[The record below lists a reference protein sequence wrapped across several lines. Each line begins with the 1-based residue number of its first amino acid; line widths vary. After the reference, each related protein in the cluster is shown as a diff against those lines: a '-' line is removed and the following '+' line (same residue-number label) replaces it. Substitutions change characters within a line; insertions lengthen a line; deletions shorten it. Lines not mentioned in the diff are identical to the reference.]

1 MGQQNVRIRIV
12 GRKSVL
18 VCIRTHGQGI
28 FGSKILRAITIMISI
43 SHLSCRS
50 NRIHTFIRFTE
61 SIIIIIVDER
71 LDHCR
76 RAYLVWIS
84 GNVVVRDKLVR
95 VHSAGNIGIVVQV
108 IFQQIFVFH
117 AVDHI
122 VRLCISKGL
131 DAEIVQTA
139 IPNRSVLFPLFCQ
152 FRCGHCLFGIVFL
165 LGKDL
170 HHITLGRRIIID
182 LGIIECHLFSQFCCC
197 ILVVQLPLHGLF
209 TIFRVIRGITGAVCR
224 NRNNAIGQNVGN
236 DRQRERALLPA
247 VCAIAVQRFFIDIT
261 ICVRAAV
268 KAICIPVIIVFHMNI
283 DPVDFTLCF
292 GVVLLYVFAVHLG
305 FIAADRLADGCPAAY
320 QRFPQHGSGAGFRVE
335 HGLAAAVTVDA
346 VIAGKA
352 IAAAVCYDFL
362 VLDIV
367 AVDRGHIR
375 RRCQVFQASKLPVTG
390 IAIPIQRTP
399 EVVHAVQL
407 VVLCQCFGRAIPV
420 INVIDLIIQMI
431 LAVTFHIRL
440 CEHTVVPCAACRI
453 GVYSRRKRYPC
464 DIPEITASAI
474 PLFQRLLH
482 CDLYHIRC
490 ILGCGIVSVITVCE
504 ICILCRVPHCLRG
517 KILRIF
523 VSRFLNDFCGDICSI
538 DLSEC
543 ICLRVAGVG
552 ISQYLR
558 NVQTSVRVHHRLHA
572 IGIGIQECHTVQIPV
587 TVVVCLKLYLDIFI
601 IFQCSCTR
609 PVCYC
614 VYTIIIGV

>member
-1 MGQQNVRIRIV
+1 MGQQNVRIRIG

-18 VCIRTHGQGI
+18 VCIRTHGQR
-28 FGSKILRAITIMISI
+28 ILRG
-43 SHLSCRS
+43 
-50 NRIHTFIRFTE
+50 
-61 SIIIIIVDER
+61 IIVHSLAVVLHQYFR
-71 LDHCR
+71 IGCCNCVLSLVCTPVIIRIISVYSCSQIYR

-165 LGKDL
+165 PGKDL

-182 LGIIECHLFSQFCCC
+182 LGIIECLLICQIGSGIF
-197 ILVVQLPLHGLF
+197 VVQFPVQGL
-209 TIFRVIRGITGAVCR
+209 VILGVVRGIARAVCR
-224 NRNNAIGQNVGN
+224 NRNDTIWQNVR
-236 DRQRERALLPA
+236 DDWQRKRTLLPA
-247 VCAIAVQRFFIDIT
+247 VCAVAVQRLFIVIAAYADT
-261 ICVRAAV
+261 AAV
-268 KAICIPVIIVFHMNI
+268 AVLIPVIIVLHMNI

-292 GVVLLYVFAVHLG
+292 GVVLLHIFAVHLSS
-305 FIAADRLADGCPAAY
+305 ITADRLANGCPAAY
-320 QRFPQHGSGAGFRVE
+320 QRFPQHGSGAGFRIE

-375 RRCQVFQASKLPVTG
+375 RRCQIFQASKLSVTG
-390 IAIPIQRTP
+390 IAVPIQWAP

-407 VVLCQCFGRAIPV
+407 VVLCQHLGGTVPV
-420 INVIDLIIQMI
+420 VDVIDLVIQVI
-431 LAVTFHIRL
+431 LAALCHIRL

-453 GVYSRRKRYPC
+453 GVYSRRKCHPC

-490 ILGCGIVSVITVCE
+490 ILVCGIVSVSTVCE

-517 KILRIF
+517 KILLIF
-523 VSRFLNDFCGDICSI
+523 VSRFLNDFCGDIYSI

-558 NVQTSVRVHHRLHA
+558 NVQTAVRVHHRLHA

-587 TVVVCLKLYLDIFI
+587 TVVIRLKLYLDIFI

-614 VYTIIIGV
+614 VYTIMIGV

>member
-1 MGQQNVRIRIV
+1 MGQQNVRIRIG
-12 GRKSVL
+12 GRKSVI
-18 VCIRTHGQGI
+18 VCIRTHWQR
-28 FGSKILRAITIMISI
+28 ILRG
-43 SHLSCRS
+43 
-50 NRIHTFIRFTE
+50 
-61 SIIIIIVDER
+61 IIVHSLAVVLHQYFR
-71 LDHCR
+71 IGCCNCVLSLVCTPVIIRIISVYSCSQIYR

-95 VHSAGNIGIVVQV
+95 IHSAGNIGIVVQV
-108 IFQQIFVFH
+108 IFQQVFVFH
-117 AVDHI
+117 TVDHI

-170 HHITLGRRIIID
+170 HHITLCGIVIVD
-182 LGIIECHLFSQFCCC
+182 LGIIECLLICQIGSGIF
-197 ILVVQLPLHGLF
+197 VVQFPVQGL
-209 TIFRVIRGITGAVCR
+209 VILGVVRGITGAVCR
-224 NRNNAIGQNVGN
+224 NRNNAIGQNVR
-236 DRQRERALLPA
+236 DDWQRKRTLLPA
-247 VCAIAVQRFFIDIT
+247 VCTVAVQRLFIVIT
-261 ICVRAAV
+261 AYADTAAV
-268 KAICIPVIIVFHMNI
+268 AVLVPVIIVLHMNI

-305 FIAADRLADGCPAAY
+305 FIAADSFADGCPAAY

-335 HGLAAAVTVDA
+335 HGLAAAVTVNA

-390 IAIPIQRTP
+390 IAVPIQRAP

-407 VVLCQCFGRAIPV
+407 VVLCQHLGGTVPV
-420 INVIDLIIQMI
+420 VDVIDLVIQVI
-431 LAVTFHIRL
+431 LAVLCHIRL

-453 GVYSRRKRYPC
+453 GVYSRRKCHPC

-490 ILGCGIVSVITVCE
+490 ILVCGIVSVSTVCK
-504 ICILCRVPHCLRG
+504 ICILCCVPHCLRCQ
-517 KILRIF
+517 ILRIF

-558 NVQTSVRVHHRLHA
+558 NVQTAVRVHHRLHA

-587 TVVVCLKLYLDIFI
+587 TVVIRLKLYLDIFI

-609 PVCYC
+609 PVCYLM
-614 VYTIIIGV
+614 YTIIIGV

>member
-1 MGQQNVRIRIV
+1 M
-12 GRKSVL
+12 
-18 VCIRTHGQGI
+18 
-28 FGSKILRAITIMISI
+28 
-43 SHLSCRS
+43 
-50 NRIHTFIRFTE
+50 
-61 SIIIIIVDER
+61 
-71 LDHCR
+71 
-76 RAYLVWIS
+76 
-84 GNVVVRDKLVR
+84 
-95 VHSAGNIGIVVQV
+95 
-108 IFQQIFVFH
+108 
-117 AVDHI
+117 
-122 VRLCISKGL
+122 
-131 DAEIVQTA
+131 
-139 IPNRSVLFPLFCQ
+139 
-152 FRCGHCLFGIVFL
+152 
-165 LGKDL
+165 
-170 HHITLGRRIIID
+170 
-182 LGIIECHLFSQFCCC
+182 
-197 ILVVQLPLHGLF
+197 
-209 TIFRVIRGITGAVCR
+209 
-224 NRNNAIGQNVGN
+224 
-236 DRQRERALLPA
+236 PA
-247 VCAIAVQRFFIDIT
+247 VCTVAVQRLFIVIAAYADT
-261 ICVRAAV
+261 AAV
-268 KAICIPVIIVFHMNI
+268 AVLIPVIIVLHMDVN
-283 DPVDFTLCF
+283 PVDFTLCF
-292 GVVLLYVFAVHLG
+292 GVVLLYVFTVHLG
-305 FIAADRLADGCPAAY
+305 FIAADSFADCCPAAY

-375 RRCQVFQASKLPVTG
+375 RRCQILQVSELSVTG
-390 IAIPIQRTP
+390 IAVPIQRAP

-407 VVLCQCFGRAIPV
+407 VVLCQHLGGTVPV
-420 INVIDLIIQMI
+420 VDVIDLVIQVI
-431 LAVTFHIRL
+431 LAALFHIRL
-440 CEHTVVPCAACRI
+440 RENTIIPGTACRI
-453 GVYSRRKRYPC
+453 GVYSRRKCHPC

-490 ILGCGIVSVITVCE
+490 ILICGIVSVSTVCE

-558 NVQTSVRVHHRLHA
+558 NVQTAVRVHHRLHA

-587 TVVVCLKLYLDIFI
+587 TVVIRLKLYLDIFI

-614 VYTIIIGV
+614 VYTIMIGV

>member
-1 MGQQNVRIRIV
+1 MGQQNVRIRIG
-12 GRKSVL
+12 GRKSVI
-18 VCIRTHGQGI
+18 VCIRTHGQGV
-28 FGSKILRAITIMISI
+28 LRFVVNYISI
-43 SHLSCRS
+43 ITACHFRRCC
-50 NRIHTFIRFTE
+50 NCIFT
-61 SIIIIIVDER
+61 IIIAAKLISIMCIDNWCN
-71 LDHCR
+71 HCR
-76 RAYLVWIS
+76 RAYSIRIS
-84 GNVVVRDKLVR
+84 GNVVVRDKLVS
-95 VHSAGNIGIVVQV
+95 VHSAGNIGIVVQIV
-108 IFQQIFVFH
+108 FQQIFVFH

-122 VRLCISKGL
+122 VRLSIGKGL

-139 IPNRSVLFPLFCQ
+139 VSNRSVLFPLFCQ

-247 VCAIAVQRFFIDIT
+247 VCAIAVQRFFVVIAFCAGT
-261 ICVRAAV
+261 AV
-268 KAICIPVIIVFHMNI
+268 VAILIPVIVVLHMNI
-283 DPVDFTLCF
+283 DPVDFALCF
-292 GVVLLYVFAVHLG
+292 GVVLLHVFAVHLG

-390 IAIPIQRTP
+390 IAVPIQRAP

-407 VVLCQCFGRAIPV
+407 VVLCQRLGGTVPV
-420 INVIDLIIQMI
+420 VDVIDLVIQVI
-431 LAVTFHIRL
+431 LAALCHIRL

-453 GVYSRRKRYPC
+453 GVYSRRKCHPC

-474 PLFQRLLH
+474 PLFQRLLY

-490 ILGCGIVSVITVCE
+490 ILVCGIVSVSTVCE

-558 NVQTSVRVHHRLHA
+558 NVQTAVRVHHRLHA

>member
-1 MGQQNVRIRIV
+1 MGQQNVRIRIG
-12 GRKSVL
+12 GRKSVI
-18 VCIRTHGQGI
+18 VCIRTHGQR
-28 FGSKILRAITIMISI
+28 ILRG
-43 SHLSCRS
+43 
-50 NRIHTFIRFTE
+50 
-61 SIIIIIVDER
+61 IIVHSLAVVLHQYFR
-71 LDHCR
+71 IGCCNSVLSLVCTPVIIRIISVYSCSQIYR

-108 IFQQIFVFH
+108 IFQQVFVFH

-139 IPNRSVLFPLFCQ
+139 IPNRSVFFPLFCQ
-152 FRCGHCLFGIVFL
+152 FRCSHCLFGIVFL

-182 LGIIECHLFSQFCCC
+182 LGIIECLLICQIGSGIF
-197 ILVVQLPLHGLF
+197 VVQFPVQGL
-209 TIFRVIRGITGAVCR
+209 VILGVVRGITGAVCR
-224 NRNNAIGQNVGN
+224 NRNNAIGQNVR
-236 DRQRERALLPA
+236 DDWQRKRTLLPA
-247 VCAIAVQRFFIDIT
+247 VCAVAVQRLFMVIAAYADT
-261 ICVRAAV
+261 AAV
-268 KAICIPVIIVFHMNI
+268 AVLVPVIVIFHMDVN
-283 DPVDFTLCF
+283 PVDFALCF

-305 FIAADRLADGCPAAY
+305 FIAADSFADRCPAAY

-335 HGLAAAVTVDA
+335 HGLTAAVTVNA

-375 RRCQVFQASKLPVTG
+375 RRCQVFQTSKLPVTG
-390 IAIPIQRTP
+390 IAVPIQRAP

-407 VVLCQCFGRAIPV
+407 VVLCQHLGGTVPV
-420 INVIDLIIQMI
+420 VDVIDLVIQVI
-431 LAVTFHIRL
+431 LAALCHIRL

-453 GVYSRRKRYPC
+453 GVYSRRKCHPC

-474 PLFQRLLH
+474 PLFQRLLY

-490 ILGCGIVSVITVCE
+490 ILVCGIVSVSTVCE

-517 KILRIF
+517 KILRILI
-523 VSRFLNDFCGDICSI
+523 VRFLNDLCGNICPV
-538 DLSEC
+538 DLGEC
-543 ICLRVAGVG
+543 ICFRVAGVG
-552 ISQYLR
+552 IRQYLR
-558 NVQTSVRVHHRLHA
+558 CIQRPVCIHHRFHA
-572 IGIGIQECHTVQIPV
+572 IGIGIQECHAVQIPV
-587 TVVVCLKLYLDIFI
+587 AVVVRLELYLDIFI
-601 IFQCSCTR
+601 IFQRSRTR
-609 PVCYC
+609 PVCYLM
-614 VYTIIIGV
+614 YTIIIGV

>member
-1 MGQQNVRIRIV
+1 M
-12 GRKSVL
+12 
-18 VCIRTHGQGI
+18 
-28 FGSKILRAITIMISI
+28 
-43 SHLSCRS
+43 
-50 NRIHTFIRFTE
+50 
-61 SIIIIIVDER
+61 
-71 LDHCR
+71 
-76 RAYLVWIS
+76 
-84 GNVVVRDKLVR
+84 
-95 VHSAGNIGIVVQV
+95 
-108 IFQQIFVFH
+108 
-117 AVDHI
+117 
-122 VRLCISKGL
+122 
-131 DAEIVQTA
+131 
-139 IPNRSVLFPLFCQ
+139 
-152 FRCGHCLFGIVFL
+152 
-165 LGKDL
+165 
-170 HHITLGRRIIID
+170 
-182 LGIIECHLFSQFCCC
+182 
-197 ILVVQLPLHGLF
+197 
-209 TIFRVIRGITGAVCR
+209 
-224 NRNNAIGQNVGN
+224 
-236 DRQRERALLPA
+236 PA
-247 VCAIAVQRFFIDIT
+247 VCAVAVQRLFMVIAAYADT
-261 ICVRAAV
+261 AAV
-268 KAICIPVIIVFHMNI
+268 AVLIPVIIVLHMNI

-292 GVVLLYVFAVHLG
+292 GVVLLHIFAVHLS
-305 FIAADRLADGCPAAY
+305 FITADRLADGCPAAY

-390 IAIPIQRTP
+390 IAVPIQRTP

-407 VVLCQCFGRAIPV
+407 VVLCQRLGGTVPV
-420 INVIDLIIQMI
+420 VDVIDLVIQVI

-440 CEHTVVPCAACRI
+440 RENTIIPGTACRI
-453 GVYSRRKRYPC
+453 GVYSRRKCHPC
-464 DIPEITASAI
+464 DIPKITASAI

-490 ILGCGIVSVITVCE
+490 ILVCGIVSVSTVCE
-504 ICILCRVPHCLRG
+504 ICILCRVPHCLRCQ
-517 KILRIF
+517 ILRILI
-523 VSRFLNDFCGDICSI
+523 VRFLNDFCGDICSI

-558 NVQTSVRVHHRLHA
+558 NVQTAVRVHHRLHA

-587 TVVVCLKLYLDIFI
+587 TVVIRLKLYLDIFI

-614 VYTIIIGV
+614 VYTIMIGV

>member
-1 MGQQNVRIRIV
+1 MGQQNVRIRIG
-12 GRKSVL
+12 GRKSVI
-18 VCIRTHGQGI
+18 VCIRTHGQR
-28 FGSKILRAITIMISI
+28 ILRGIIVHSLAVVLHQYFRIGCCNCV
-43 SHLSCRS
+43 LSLVC
-50 NRIHTFIRFTE
+50 TP
-61 SIIIIIVDER
+61 IIIRIISVYS
-71 LDHCR
+71 CFQIYR

-84 GNVVVRDKLVR
+84 GNIVVRDKLVR

-165 LGKDL
+165 PGKNL
-170 HHITLGRRIIID
+170 YHIPLCGIVIVD
-182 LGIIECHLFSQFCCC
+182 FGIIECLLICQIGSGIF
-197 ILVVQLPLHGLF
+197 VVQFPVQRL
-209 TIFRVIRGITGAVCR
+209 VILGVVRGITGAVCR
-224 NRNNAIGQNVGN
+224 NRNNSIGQNVRD
-236 DRQRERALLPA
+236 DRQRKRTLLPA
-247 VCAIAVQRFFIDIT
+247 VCAIAVQRLFMVIAAYADT
-261 ICVRAAV
+261 AAV
-268 KAICIPVIIVFHMNI
+268 AVLIPVIIVLHMNV

-305 FIAADRLADGCPAAY
+305 FIAADSFADCCPAAY

-335 HGLAAAVTVDA
+335 HGLAAAVTVNA

-352 IAAAVCYDFL
+352 IAAAVCHDFL

-390 IAIPIQRTP
+390 IAVPIQRTP

-407 VVLCQCFGRAIPV
+407 VVLCQHLGGTVPV
-420 INVIDLIIQMI
+420 VDVIDLVIQVI

-440 CEHTVVPCAACRI
+440 RENTIIPGTACCI
-453 GVYSRRKRYPC
+453 GVYSCRKRYPC

-474 PLFQRLLH
+474 PLFQRLLY

-490 ILGCGIVSVITVCE
+490 ILVCGIVSVSTVCE
-504 ICILCRVPHCLRG
+504 ICILCSVPHCLRG

-523 VSRFLNDFCGDICSI
+523 VSRFLNDLCGDICSI

-558 NVQTSVRVHHRLHA
+558 NVQTAVRVHHRLHA

-587 TVVVCLKLYLDIFI
+587 TVVIRLKLYLDIFI

-614 VYTIIIGV
+614 VYTIMIGV

>member
-1 MGQQNVRIRIV
+1 MGQQNIRIRIG
-12 GRKSVL
+12 GRKSVV
-18 VCIRTHGQGI
+18 VCIRTHGQR
-28 FGSKILRAITIMISI
+28 ILRGIIVRSLAVVLHQHFRIGCCNCV
-43 SHLSCRS
+43 LSLVC
-50 NRIHTFIRFTE
+50 TP
-61 SIIIIIVDER
+61 IIIRIISVYS
-71 LDHCR
+71 CSQIYR

-131 DAEIVQTA
+131 DAAIIQTA
-139 IPNRSVLFPLFCQ
+139 VSNRSVLFPLFCQ

-165 LGKDL
+165 PGKNL
-170 HHITLGRRIIID
+170 YHITLCGIVIVD
-182 LGIIECHLFSQFCCC
+182 FGIIECLLICQIGSGIF
-197 ILVVQLPLHGLF
+197 VVQFPVQRL
-209 TIFRVIRGITGAVCR
+209 VILGVVRGITGAVCR
-224 NRNNAIGQNVGN
+224 NRNDTIRQNVR
-236 DRQRERALLPA
+236 DDWQRKRTLLPA
-247 VCAIAVQRFFIDIT
+247 VCAIAVQRLFMVIAAYADT
-261 ICVRAAV
+261 AAV
-268 KAICIPVIIVFHMNI
+268 AVLVPVIIVLHMNI
-283 DPVDFTLCF
+283 DPVDFALCF

-305 FIAADRLADGCPAAY
+305 FIAADSFADGCPAAY

-390 IAIPIQRTP
+390 IAVPIQRTP
-399 EVVHAVQL
+399 EVIHAVQL
-407 VVLCQCFGRAIPV
+407 VVLCQHLGGTVPV
-420 INVIDLIIQMI
+420 VDVIDLVIQVI

-440 CEHTVVPCAACRI
+440 RENTVVPCAACRI
-453 GVYSRRKRYPC
+453 GVYSRRKRYTC
-464 DIPEITASAI
+464 DIPKITASAI
-474 PLFQRLLH
+474 PLFQRLLY

-490 ILGCGIVSVITVCE
+490 ILVCGIVSVITVCE
-504 ICILCRVPHCLRG
+504 ICILCCVPHCLRG
-517 KILRIF
+517 KILRILI
-523 VSRFLNDFCGDICSI
+523 VRFLNDLCGDICSI

-558 NVQTSVRVHHRLHA
+558 NVQTAVRVHHRLHA

-587 TVVVCLKLYLDIFI
+587 TVVIRLKLYLDIFI

-614 VYTIIIGV
+614 VYTIMIGV

>member
-1 MGQQNVRIRIV
+1 M
-12 GRKSVL
+12 
-18 VCIRTHGQGI
+18 
-28 FGSKILRAITIMISI
+28 
-43 SHLSCRS
+43 
-50 NRIHTFIRFTE
+50 
-61 SIIIIIVDER
+61 VD
-71 LDHCR
+71 
-76 RAYLVWIS
+76 
-84 GNVVVRDKLVR
+84 
-95 VHSAGNIGIVVQV
+95 
-108 IFQQIFVFH
+108 F
-117 AVDHI
+117 
-122 VRLCISKGL
+122 
-131 DAEIVQTA
+131 
-139 IPNRSVLFPLFCQ
+139 
-152 FRCGHCLFGIVFL
+152 
-165 LGKDL
+165 
-170 HHITLGRRIIID
+170 
-182 LGIIECHLFSQFCCC
+182 GIIECLLICQIGSGIF
-197 ILVVQLPLHGLF
+197 VVQFPVQGL
-209 TIFRVIRGITGAVCR
+209 VILGVVRGITGAVCR
-224 NRNNAIGQNVGN
+224 NRNNAIGQNVR
-236 DRQRERALLPA
+236 DDWQRKRTLLPA
-247 VCAIAVQRFFIDIT
+247 VCAIAVQRLFIVIAAYADT
-261 ICVRAAV
+261 AAV
-268 KAICIPVIIVFHMNI
+268 AVLIPVIIVLHMNI

-305 FIAADRLADGCPAAY
+305 FIAADSFADGCPAAY

-335 HGLAAAVTVDA
+335 HGGTAAVTVNA

-375 RRCQVFQASKLPVTG
+375 RRCQILQVSELSVTG
-390 IAIPIQRTP
+390 IAVPIQWTP

-407 VVLCQCFGRAIPV
+407 VVLCQHLGGTVPV
-420 INVIDLIIQMI
+420 IDVIDLVIQVI
-431 LAVTFHIRL
+431 LAALCHIRL

-453 GVYSRRKRYPC
+453 GVYSRRKCHPC

-474 PLFQRLLH
+474 PLFQRLFYG
-482 CDLYHIRC
+482 DLYHIRC
-490 ILGCGIVSVITVCE
+490 ILFRSVITIRFVSDR
-504 ICILCRVPHCLRG
+504 CILCRVPHCLRG

-558 NVQTSVRVHHRLHA
+558 NVQTAVRVHHRLHA

-587 TVVVCLKLYLDIFI
+587 TVVIRLKLYLDIFI

-614 VYTIIIGV
+614 VYTIMIGV

>member
-1 MGQQNVRIRIV
+1 MRQQNVRIRIG
-12 GRKSVL
+12 GRKSVF
-18 VCIRTHGQGI
+18 VCIRTHGQ
-28 FGSKILRAITIMISI
+28 
-43 SHLSCRS
+43 
-50 NRIHTFIRFTE
+50 RIPRR
-61 SIIIIIVDER
+61 IIVR
-71 LDHCR
+71 SLAVVLHQYFRIGCCNCVLSLVCTPVIICIISVYSCSQIYR
-76 RAYLVWIS
+76 RAYLVRIS
-84 GNVVVRDKLVR
+84 GNVVVCDKLVS

-108 IFQQIFVFH
+108 IFQQVFVFH

-139 IPNRSVLFPLFCQ
+139 VPDRSILFPLFCQ

-165 LGKDL
+165 PGKNL
-170 HHITLGRRIIID
+170 YHIPLCGIVIVD
-182 LGIIECHLFSQFCCC
+182 FSIIECLLICQIGSS
-197 ILVVQLPLHGLF
+197 ILVIQFPVQRL
-209 TIFRVIRGITGAVCR
+209 VILGVVRGITGAVCR
-224 NRNNAIGQNVGN
+224 NRNDTIRQNVRD
-236 DRQRERALLPA
+236 DRQRERTLLPA
-247 VCAIAVQRFFIDIT
+247 VCAIAVQRLFTVIAAYADT
-261 ICVRAAV
+261 AAV
-268 KAICIPVIIVFHMNI
+268 AVLIPVIIVLHMNI

-292 GVVLLYVFAVHLG
+292 GVVLFHVFTVHLS
-305 FIAADRLADGCPAAY
+305 FIAADSFTDRCPATY

-375 RRCQVFQASKLPVTG
+375 RRCQIFQISELSVTG
-390 IAIPIQRTP
+390 ITVPIQRAP
-399 EVVHAVQL
+399 EVIHAVQL
-407 VVLCQCFGRAIPV
+407 VMLGQHLGGTVPV
-420 INVIDLIIQMI
+420 VNVIDLVIQMI
-431 LAVTFHIRL
+431 LAALCHIRL

-453 GVYSRRKRYPC
+453 GVYSRRKCHPC
-464 DIPEITASAI
+464 DISEVAASAI
-474 PLFQRLLH
+474 PLFQRLLY
-482 CDLYHIRC
+482 CNLYHIRC
-490 ILGCGIVSVITVCE
+490 ILVCGIVSVRTVCE

-523 VSRFLNDFCGDICSI
+523 VSRFLNDLCGDICSI

-558 NVQTSVRVHHRLHA
+558 NVQTAVRVHHRLHA

-587 TVVVCLKLYLDIFI
+587 TVVIRLKLYLDIFI

-614 VYTIIIGV
+614 VYTIMIGV

>member
-1 MGQQNVRIRIV
+1 MSQQNVRIRIG

-18 VCIRTHGQGI
+18 VCIRTHGQR
-28 FGSKILRAITIMISI
+28 ILRG
-43 SHLSCRS
+43 
-50 NRIHTFIRFTE
+50 
-61 SIIIIIVDER
+61 IIVHSLAVVLHQYFR
-71 LDHCR
+71 IGCCNSVLSLVCTPVIIRIISVYSCSQIYR

-165 LGKDL
+165 PGKNL
-170 HHITLGRRIIID
+170 YHIPLCGIVIVD
-182 LGIIECHLFSQFCCC
+182 LGIIECLLICQIGSGIF
-197 ILVVQLPLHGLF
+197 VVQFPVQRL
-209 TIFRVIRGITGAVCR
+209 VILGVVRGITGAVCR
-224 NRNNAIGQNVGN
+224 NRNNAIGQNVR
-236 DRQRERALLPA
+236 DDWQRKRTLLPA
-247 VCAIAVQRFFIDIT
+247 VCTVAVQRLFIVIAAYADT
-261 ICVRAAV
+261 AAV
-268 KAICIPVIIVFHMNI
+268 AVLIPVIIVLHMDVN
-283 DPVDFTLCF
+283 PVDFTLCF

-305 FIAADRLADGCPAAY
+305 FIAADSFADGCPAAY

-335 HGLAAAVTVDA
+335 HGLTAAVTVDA

-390 IAIPIQRTP
+390 IAVPIQRTP

-407 VVLCQCFGRAIPV
+407 VVLCQHLGGTVPV
-420 INVIDLIIQMI
+420 VDVIDLVIQVI
-431 LAVTFHIRL
+431 LAALCHIRL

-453 GVYSRRKRYPC
+453 GVYSRRKCHPC

-474 PLFQRLLH
+474 PLFQRLLY

-490 ILGCGIVSVITVCE
+490 ILVCGIVSVSTVCE

-523 VSRFLNDFCGDICSI
+523 VSRFLNDLCGDICPV
-538 DLSEC
+538 DLGEC
-543 ICLRVAGVG
+543 ICFRVAGVG
-552 ISQYLR
+552 IRQYLR
-558 NVQTSVRVHHRLHA
+558 CIQRPVCIHHRFHA
-572 IGIGIQECHTVQIPV
+572 IGIGIQECHAVQIPV
-587 TVVVCLKLYLDIFI
+587 AVVVRLELYLDIFI
-601 IFQCSCTR
+601 IFQRSRTR
-609 PVCYC
+609 PVCYLM
-614 VYTIIIGV
+614 YTIIIGV

>member
-1 MGQQNVRIRIV
+1 MGQQNVRIRIG

-18 VCIRTHGQGI
+18 VCIRTHGQR
-28 FGSKILRAITIMISI
+28 ILRG
-43 SHLSCRS
+43 
-50 NRIHTFIRFTE
+50 
-61 SIIIIIVDER
+61 IIVR
-71 LDHCR
+71 SLAVVLHQYFRIGCCNCVLSLVCTPVIIRIISVYSCFQIYR

-117 AVDHI
+117 AIDHI
-122 VRLCISKGL
+122 VWLCISKGL

-139 IPNRSVLFPLFCQ
+139 VSNRSILFPLFCQ
-152 FRCGHCLFGIVFL
+152 FRCGHCLFGIVSL
-165 LGKDL
+165 PGKNL
-170 HHITLGRRIIID
+170 YHIPLCEIVIVD
-182 LGIIECHLFSQFCCC
+182 FDIIECLLICQIGSGIF
-197 ILVVQLPLHGLF
+197 VVQFPVQRL
-209 TIFRVIRGITGAVCR
+209 VILGVVRGITGAVCR
-224 NRNNAIGQNVGN
+224 NRNNSIGQNVCD
-236 DRQRERALLPA
+236 DRQRKRTLLPA
-247 VCAIAVQRFFIDIT
+247 VCAIAVQRLFIVIAAYADT
-261 ICVRAAV
+261 AAV
-268 KAICIPVIIVFHMNI
+268 AVLIPVIIVLHMNI
-283 DPVDFTLCF
+283 DPVDFALCF

-305 FIAADRLADGCPAAY
+305 FIAADSFADCCPAAY

-352 IAAAVCYDFL
+352 IATAVCYDFL

-390 IAIPIQRTP
+390 IAVPIQRTP

-407 VVLCQCFGRAIPV
+407 VVLCQHLGGTVPV
-420 INVIDLIIQMI
+420 VDVIDLVIQVI
-431 LAVTFHIRL
+431 LAVPFHIRL

-453 GVYSRRKRYPC
+453 GVYSCRKRYPC
-464 DIPEITASAI
+464 DIPKITASAI

-490 ILGCGIVSVITVCE
+490 ILVCGIVSVSTVCE
-504 ICILCRVPHCLRG
+504 ICILCCVPHCLRG

-523 VSRFLNDFCGDICSI
+523 VSRFLNDLCGDICSI

-558 NVQTSVRVHHRLHA
+558 NVQTAVRVHHRLHA

-587 TVVVCLKLYLDIFI
+587 TVVIRLKLYLDIFI

-614 VYTIIIGV
+614 VYTIMIGV

>member
-1 MGQQNVRIRIV
+1 MGQQNVRIRIG
-12 GRKSVL
+12 GRKSV
-18 VCIRTHGQGI
+18 VICVRTHGQGI
-28 FGSKILRAITIMISI
+28 FGFVIVNTAIIMT
-43 SHLSCRS
+43 SHLCSCS
-50 NRIHTFIRFTE
+50 NCIFSFVFFSERIGG
-61 SIIIIIVDER
+61 IVIDNWCN
-71 LDHCR
+71 HCR
-76 RAYLVWIS
+76 RAYSIRIS

-108 IFQQIFVFH
+108 IFQQVFVFH

-131 DAEIVQTA
+131 DTEIVQTA
-139 IPNRSVLFPLFCQ
+139 VSNRSVLFPLFCQ

-165 LGKDL
+165 PGKNL
-170 HHITLGRRIIID
+170 YHITLCGIVIVD
-182 LGIIECHLFSQFCCC
+182 FGIIECLLICQIGNGIF
-197 ILVVQLPLHGLF
+197 VVQFPVQRL
-209 TIFRVIRGITGAVCR
+209 VILGVVRGITGAVCR
-224 NRNNAIGQNVGN
+224 NRNDTIWQNIGDN
-236 DRQRERALLPA
+236 RQRKRTLLTA
-247 VCAIAVQRFFIDIT
+247 VCTIAVQRFFVVIAFCAGT
-261 ICVRAAV
+261 AV
-268 KAICIPVIIVFHMNI
+268 VAILIPVIVVLHMNI

-292 GVVLLYVFAVHLG
+292 GVVLLHIFAVHLS
-305 FIAADRLADGCPAAY
+305 FITADRLADGCPAAY

-335 HGLAAAVTVDA
+335 HGLTAAVTVDA

-407 VVLCQCFGRAIPV
+407 VVLCQRLGRTIPV

-453 GVYSRRKRYPC
+453 GVYSRRKCHPC

-490 ILGCGIVSVITVCE
+490 ILVCGIVSVSTVCE
-504 ICILCRVPHCLRG
+504 ICILCCVPHCLRG
-517 KILRIF
+517 KILRILI
-523 VSRFLNDFCGDICSI
+523 VRFLNDLCGDICSVN
-538 DLSEC
+538 LRKC
-543 ICLRVAGVG
+543 IRLRVTGVG
-552 ISQYLR
+552 IRQYLR
-558 NVQTSVRVHHRLHA
+558 RIQTSVRVHHRLHA
-572 IGIGIQECHTVQIPV
+572 ISIGIQECHTVQIPV

>member
-1 MGQQNVRIRIV
+1 MGQQNVRIRIG

-18 VCIRTHGQGI
+18 VCIRTHGQR
-28 FGSKILRAITIMISI
+28 ILRG
-43 SHLSCRS
+43 
-50 NRIHTFIRFTE
+50 
-61 SIIIIIVDER
+61 IIVR
-71 LDHCR
+71 SLAVVLHQYFRIGCCNCVLSLVCTPVIIRIISVYSCFQIYR

-117 AVDHI
+117 AIDHI

-139 IPNRSVLFPLFCQ
+139 VSNRSVLFPLFCQ
-152 FRCGHCLFGIVFL
+152 FRCGHCLFSIVSLPGKNLYHIPLCGIVIVDFS
-165 LGKDL
+165 
-170 HHITLGRRIIID
+170 
-182 LGIIECHLFSQFCCC
+182 IIECLLICQIGNGIF
-197 ILVVQLPLHGLF
+197 VVQFPVQRL
-209 TIFRVIRGITGAVCR
+209 VILGVVRGIARAVCR
-224 NRNNAIGQNVGN
+224 NRNDTIWQNVR
-236 DRQRERALLPA
+236 DDWQRKRTLLPA
-247 VCAIAVQRFFIDIT
+247 VCAVAVQRLFIVIAAYANT
-261 ICVRAAV
+261 AAV
-268 KAICIPVIIVFHMNI
+268 AVLIPVIIVLHMNI

-292 GVVLLYVFAVHLG
+292 GVVLLHIFAVHLSS
-305 FIAADRLADGCPAAY
+305 ITADRLANGCPAAY
-320 QRFPQHGSGAGFRVE
+320 QRFPQHGSGAGFRIE

-375 RRCQVFQASKLPVTG
+375 RRCQIFQASKLSVTG
-390 IAIPIQRTP
+390 IAVPIQWAP

-407 VVLCQCFGRAIPV
+407 VVLCQHLGGTIPV
-420 INVIDLIIQMI
+420 VDVIDLVIQVI
-431 LAVTFHIRL
+431 LAALCHIRL

-453 GVYSRRKRYPC
+453 GVYSRRKCHPC

-490 ILGCGIVSVITVCE
+490 ILVCGIVSVSTVCE

-517 KILRIF
+517 KILLIF
-523 VSRFLNDFCGDICSI
+523 VSRFLNDFCGDIYSI

-558 NVQTSVRVHHRLHA
+558 NVQTAVRVHHRLHA

-587 TVVVCLKLYLDIFI
+587 TVVIRLKLYLDIFI

-614 VYTIIIGV
+614 VYTIMIGV

>member
-1 MGQQNVRIRIV
+1 MSQQNVRIRIG

-18 VCIRTHGQGI
+18 VCIRTHGQR
-28 FGSKILRAITIMISI
+28 ILRG
-43 SHLSCRS
+43 
-50 NRIHTFIRFTE
+50 
-61 SIIIIIVDER
+61 IIVHSLAVVLHQYFR
-71 LDHCR
+71 IGCCNSVLSLVCTPVIIRIISVYSCSQIYR

-165 LGKDL
+165 PGKNL
-170 HHITLGRRIIID
+170 YHIPLCGIVIVD
-182 LGIIECHLFSQFCCC
+182 LGIIECLLICQIGSGIF
-197 ILVVQLPLHGLF
+197 VVQFPVQRL
-209 TIFRVIRGITGAVCR
+209 VILGVVRGITGAVCR
-224 NRNNAIGQNVGN
+224 NRNNAIGQNVR
-236 DRQRERALLPA
+236 DDWQRKRTLLPA
-247 VCAIAVQRFFIDIT
+247 VCTVAVQRLFIVIAAYADT
-261 ICVRAAV
+261 AAV
-268 KAICIPVIIVFHMNI
+268 AVLIPVIIVLHMDVN
-283 DPVDFTLCF
+283 PVDFTLCF

-305 FIAADRLADGCPAAY
+305 FIAADSFADGCPAAY

-335 HGLAAAVTVDA
+335 HGLTAAVTVDA

-390 IAIPIQRTP
+390 IAVPIQRTP

-407 VVLCQCFGRAIPV
+407 VVLCQHLGGTVPV
-420 INVIDLIIQMI
+420 VDVIDLVIQVI
-431 LAVTFHIRL
+431 LAALCHIRL

-453 GVYSRRKRYPC
+453 GVYSCRKCYPG
-464 DIPEITASAI
+464 DITKVTASAV
-474 PLFQRLLH
+474 PLFQRLFYG
-482 CDLYHIRC
+482 DLYHIRC
-490 ILGCGIVSVITVCE
+490 ILVCDIVSVSTVCE

-523 VSRFLNDFCGDICSI
+523 VSRFLNDLCGDICSI

-558 NVQTSVRVHHRLHA
+558 NVQTAVRVHHRLHA

-587 TVVVCLKLYLDIFI
+587 TVVIRLKLYLDIFI

-614 VYTIIIGV
+614 VYTIMIGV

>member
-1 MGQQNVRIRIV
+1 
-12 GRKSVL
+12 
-18 VCIRTHGQGI
+18 
-28 FGSKILRAITIMISI
+28 
-43 SHLSCRS
+43 
-50 NRIHTFIRFTE
+50 
-61 SIIIIIVDER
+61 
-71 LDHCR
+71 
-76 RAYLVWIS
+76 
-84 GNVVVRDKLVR
+84 
-95 VHSAGNIGIVVQV
+95 
-108 IFQQIFVFH
+108 
-117 AVDHI
+117 
-122 VRLCISKGL
+122 
-131 DAEIVQTA
+131 
-139 IPNRSVLFPLFCQ
+139 
-152 FRCGHCLFGIVFL
+152 
-165 LGKDL
+165 
-170 HHITLGRRIIID
+170 
-182 LGIIECHLFSQFCCC
+182 
-197 ILVVQLPLHGLF
+197 
-209 TIFRVIRGITGAVCR
+209 
-224 NRNNAIGQNVGN
+224 
-236 DRQRERALLPA
+236 
-247 VCAIAVQRFFIDIT
+247 
-261 ICVRAAV
+261 
-268 KAICIPVIIVFHMNI
+268 MNI

-292 GVVLLYVFAVHLG
+292 GVVLLHIFAVHLG
-305 FIAADRLADGCPAAY
+305 FIAADSFADRCPAAY

-375 RRCQVFQASKLPVTG
+375 RRCQILQVSELSVTG
-390 IAIPIQRTP
+390 IAVPIQRTP

-407 VVLCQCFGRAIPV
+407 VVLCQHLGGTVPV
-420 INVIDLIIQMI
+420 VDVIDLVIQVI
-431 LAVTFHIRL
+431 LAVPFHIRL

-453 GVYSRRKRYPC
+453 GVYFCRKRYPC
-464 DIPEITASAI
+464 DIPKITASAI

-490 ILGCGIVSVITVCE
+490 ILVCGIVSVSTVCE
-504 ICILCRVPHCLRG
+504 ICILCCVPHCLRG

-523 VSRFLNDFCGDICSI
+523 VSRFLNDLCGDICSI

-558 NVQTSVRVHHRLHA
+558 NVQTAVRVHHRLHA

-587 TVVVCLKLYLDIFI
+587 TVVIRLKLYLDIFI

-614 VYTIIIGV
+614 VYTIMIGV